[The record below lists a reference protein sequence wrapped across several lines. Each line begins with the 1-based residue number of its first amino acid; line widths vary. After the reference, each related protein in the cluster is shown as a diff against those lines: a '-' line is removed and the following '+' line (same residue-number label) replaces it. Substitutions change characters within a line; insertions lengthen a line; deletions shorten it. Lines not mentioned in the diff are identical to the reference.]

1 MELMAADSWLCGS
14 TNSIVT
20 QQKDVDLF
28 VNVRLGILYVT
39 TCLSDVATLRS
50 RLHKSSSG
58 LLTLSG

>member
-28 VNVRLGILYVT
+28 VNVRLGILYVKYAYLT
-39 TCLSDVATLRS
+39 LWLSD
-50 RLHKSSSG
+50 
-58 LLTLSG
+58 